1 MGYSSVGNKVI
12 SKQQMAYERIKEAIL
27 TEQYKED
34 QLLSTRELSD
44 EFGIS
49 RTPVMQ
55 ALRRLAYEG
64 FIDDIYQ
71 TVSKSIEHFIY

>member
-1 MGYSSVGNKVI
+1 M
-12 SKQQMAYERIKEAIL
+12 

>member
-1 MGYSSVGNKVI
+1 
-12 SKQQMAYERIKEAIL
+12 MAYERIKEAIL

>member
-1 MGYSSVGNKVI
+1 M
-12 SKQQMAYERIKEAIL
+12 

-49 RTPVMQ
+49 GTPVMQ

>member
-1 MGYSSVGNKVI
+1 MRELK
-12 SKQQMAYERIKEAIL
+12 RPIL

-34 QLLSTRELSD
+34 QLLSTRVLSD

-49 RTPVMQ
+49 GTPVMQ
-55 ALRRLAYEG
+55 ALRRLADEG

-71 TVSKSIEHFIY
+71 TESKSIEHFIY